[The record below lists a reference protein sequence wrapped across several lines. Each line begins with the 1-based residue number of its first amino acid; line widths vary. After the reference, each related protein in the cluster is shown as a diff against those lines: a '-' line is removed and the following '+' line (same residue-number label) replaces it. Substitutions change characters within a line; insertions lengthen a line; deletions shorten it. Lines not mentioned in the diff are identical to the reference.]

1 MQQRNDGKLKIGEE
15 LLGREDAE
23 KLIARL
29 RWEAYINSMRGFL
42 SSHPMDV
49 NRVDAYIA
57 RLRAEERYFMD
68 SDIRKARRRAFLI
81 QLMLSRYTASYG
93 G

>member
-1 MQQRNDGKLKIGEE
+1 MQQRNDSKLKIGEE